1 MRLQLRG
8 QFACM
13 LADEFVNGLLGLDF
27 DCGSVHGGTYET
39 RLDCGYAAKD
49 QCRNFQSRFGT
60 VGKKLRVKRR
70 LTQLVVVTI

>member
-8 QFACM
+8 QFARV

-49 QCRNFQSRFGT
+49 RA
-60 VGKKLRVKRR
+60 
-70 LTQLVVVTI
+70 

>member
-13 LADEFVNGLLGLDF
+13 LTDEFVNGLLGLDF

-39 RLDCGYAAKD
+39 RLDCGYAAKH
-49 QCRNFQSRFGT
+49 RA
-60 VGKKLRVKRR
+60 
-70 LTQLVVVTI
+70 

>member
-1 MRLQLRG
+1 
-8 QFACM
+8 M

-49 QCRNFQSRFGT
+49 RAYCQPIRHRWQDIKG
-60 VGKKLRVKRR
+60 
-70 LTQLVVVTI
+70 